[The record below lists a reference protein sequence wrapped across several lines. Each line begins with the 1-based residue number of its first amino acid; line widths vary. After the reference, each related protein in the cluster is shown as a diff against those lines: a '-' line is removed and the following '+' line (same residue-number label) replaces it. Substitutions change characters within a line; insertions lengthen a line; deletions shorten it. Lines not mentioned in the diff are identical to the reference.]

1 MSAYPPPPV
10 APPLRPDEERTWA
23 VLAHVLPLVVSF
35 VGPLV
40 VWLVC
45 RGRGPFVEHH
55 AKESLNFQ
63 LTVLGATMVS
73 FVLMVAS
80 FGLLTLLP
88 FGVLVV
94 GAVLHVLGAVAA
106 SRGEWYRYPVSVRLI
121 S

>member
-1 MSAYPPPPV
+1 MSGYAPPV
-10 APPLRPDEERTWA
+10 APPLRPEEERTWA

-63 LTVLGATMVS
+63 LTVLGATMVGI
-73 FVLMVAS
+73 VLTVVS
-80 FGLLTLLP
+80 FGLLSPLP

-94 GAVLHVLGAVAA
+94 GVVLHVVGAVAA
-106 SRGEWYRYPVSVRLI
+106 GRGEWFRYPVSVRLVR
-121 S
+121 